1 MKQIKLIR
9 GLVVLLSLFTYFSAQ
24 SQDVIIKTDKKEI
37 KAKILEIEEHIVK
50 YKKFEF
56 LDGPSYTINKSEVF
70 MIIYKNGTRETF
82 EAKAVEVKT
91 APSVVETTKLSATKP
106 IATEPATKKPAITS
120 AIFKVEGER
129 VMYFP
134 RRLWSTLPTGGG
146 LFLAGESEYALMP
159 NFMNIGVGVQAS
171 IIDNEYVSS
180 SGYGSVVYVSA
191 FLPVNKL
198 AGNIA
203 NQNKGFFPF
212 VRIGPSFTIT
222 NVEYDGMQSSSNSF
236 DLSYGIGVDYKFSE
250 KFGLSVLGSEF
261 KSFGVGI
268 NFSF

>member
-1 MKQIKLIR
+1 MKQIKLIT
-9 GLVVLLSLFTYFSAQ
+9 GLVVLASLFTYFSAK
-24 SQDVIIKTDKKEI
+24 SQDFIIKADKKEI

-82 EAKAVEVKT
+82 ETKALEVK
-91 APSVVETTKLSATKP
+91 PSPLPVEATKP
-106 IATEPATKKPAITS
+106 IIAESVAKKPATTS
-120 AIFKVEGER
+120 AMFKVEGER

-134 RRLWSTLPTGGG
+134 RRLWGALPKGGG
-146 LFLAGESEYALMP
+146 IFLAAESEYALLP
-159 NFMNIGVGVQAS
+159 NFMNIGIGPQFS
-171 IIDNEYVSS
+171 IVDNEYLSS
-180 SGYGSVVYVSA
+180 FGYGAVAYVSG

-198 AGNIA
+198 TGNIA

-212 VRIGPSFTIT
+212 VRIGPSFIVTD
-222 NVEYDGMQSSSNSF
+222 VEFDGTRSSSSSF

-250 KFGLSVLGSEF
+250 KFGLSVLGSQF
-261 KSFGVGI
+261 KSFGAGI
-268 NFSF
+268 NLSF